1 MEAVALILWQTADRP
16 AAVAAAVVGRLI
28 VRSDPVRNH
37 LLGKLAHHDLVKL
50 NVLLPT
56 AVTLMLAAAERQ
68 ILLLR
73 RAAINHLVFRDHQV
87 LVELIAVCVFR
98 GLGRLNLLLLVQHL
112 RRIRLLLQNY
122 ALGRNWSLCATFAC
136 LCRMRFLLVALLR
149 VLELDE
155 VASGATPRFAR
166 LIRVVRRLRYLGLRD
181 LIGVEGHL
189 VWNAYHAGW
198 LLCMILGLV
207 RLS

>member
-1 MEAVALILWQTADRP
+1 MEAVALILGQTANRP
-16 AAVAAAVVGRLI
+16 AAVGRLI

-56 AVTLMLAAAERQ
+56 AVTLLFSAAERQ

-73 RAAINHLVFRDHQV
+73 RVAINHLVFRDYQV
-87 LVELIAVCVFR
+87 LMVLIAVCVFR

-112 RRIRLLLQNY
+112 HRLRLLLQNY
-122 ALGRNWSLCATFAC
+122 ALGRNWPLCATFAG

-155 VASGATPRFAR
+155 VASGPNTRFAR
-166 LIRVVRRLRYLGLRD
+166 LIRVVRRLCYLGLRD

-189 VWNAYHAGW
+189 VWNANQAGW
-198 LLCMILGLV
+198 LLCMVLGLV

>member
-1 MEAVALILWQTADRP
+1 MEAVALILGQTANRP
-16 AAVAAAVVGRLI
+16 AAVGRLI

-56 AVTLMLAAAERQ
+56 AVTLLFSAAERQ

-73 RAAINHLVFRDHQV
+73 RVAINHLVLRDYQV
-87 LVELIAVCVFR
+87 LMVLIAVCVFR

-112 RRIRLLLQNY
+112 HRLRLLLQNY

-155 VASGATPRFAR
+155 VASGPNTRFAR
-166 LIRVVRRLRYLGLRD
+166 LIRVVRRLCYLGLRD

-189 VWNAYHAGW
+189 VWNANQAGW
-198 LLCMILGLV
+198 LLCMVLGLV

>member
-1 MEAVALILWQTADRP
+1 MF
-16 AAVAAAVVGRLI
+16 
-28 VRSDPVRNH
+28 S
-37 LLGKLAHHDLVKL
+37 
-50 NVLLPT
+50 
-56 AVTLMLAAAERQ
+56 AAERQ

-98 GLGRLNLLLLVQHL
+98 GLGRLNLLLMQHL
-112 RRIRLLLQNY
+112 RRLWLFLQNY

-149 VLELDE
+149 ILELDE

-166 LIRVVRRLRYLGLRD
+166 LVRVVRRLRYLGLRD

-198 LLCMILGLV
+198 LLCMILCLV
-207 RLS
+207 WLS